1 MQSGPAT
8 PIRPKGS
15 GSQSASDGG
24 GYASPA
30 YGVARRAWRDGG
42 PPASLG
48 EADFESSFEVVR
60 VRVSHVDTACPVDR
74 SQWSTKKQYRWLLTG
89 LHQERQLNFID
100 FDDVVYTVQAN
111 HLTVIDNPDDMQQ
124 ALLDSVEGHEHALEI
139 QEHLHAVFRGGFV
152 ATVPASPALAPAAPG
167 AASSAPNWQT
177 IVNDLQSTSGEK
189 DPLFEALNA
198 HIGQGTCV
206 AQLLAIGVDERVDL
220 ASRSVLAQRLD
231 PAIAD
236 LIPGRGCGDFKP
248 CGRPTDRQQALKVI
262 EALGRTSN
270 ASHLYDALRR
280 QRIILDGNNVGY
292 TPRAIKPLAA
302 YALVRADSKVRRGV
316 ATGLLLVV
324 AGGILY
330 FSVEVVPNIKAFADR
345 VGPWSKVD
353 AAIFG
358 GFGAA
363 SVLSGVALETALAER
378 FLLNLL
384 LSALKP
390 RGSHLG
396 ARAQARCCN
405 WFVYYAGKVM
415 TNPVT
420 HVAAALFAAAMS
432 CNVIEGGHKTDNQE
446 IIKAGTATFWLAAAL
461 EYLTTTCVLPPL
473 LAKVREQSPS
483 NLVTGA
489 AKTVVE
495 YGRGFWNTVSSLCS
509 YHRRTGHTFL
519 PGAGL

>member
-8 PIRPKGS
+8 PIRSQRS
-15 GSQSASDGG
+15 GSHSASDTE
-24 GYASPA
+24 GYTSPPGA
-30 YGVARRAWRDGG
+30 FAQRQWRVQGG
-42 PPASLG
+42 PPDTLG
-48 EADFESSFEVVR
+48 QAGPDDSFVIER
-60 VRVSHVDTACPVDR
+60 VPVSHVDTACPVDR

-89 LHQERQLNFID
+89 LHQERQLNFTD
-100 FDDVVYTVQAN
+100 FHDVDHIVRDN
-111 HLTVIDNPDDMQQ
+111 GLTVIDDEAEMQK
-124 ALLDSVEGHEHALEI
+124 ALLDSVVGHADAEAIQAHLTSVFEGNSVAAFPSSLAL
-139 QEHLHAVFRGGFV
+139 
-152 ATVPASPALAPAAPG
+152 PAPAPAP
-167 AASSAPNWQT
+167 APAPLALNWQT

-189 DPLFEALNA
+189 DPLVEALNA
-198 HIGQGTCV
+198 YIGQGNSV
-206 AQLLAIGVDERVDL
+206 AQLLAIGITEEVDL
-220 ASRSVLAQRLD
+220 ASRSALALRLD
-231 PAIAD
+231 PAIEG
-236 LIPGRGCGDFKP
+236 LIPGMKCGDLKP

-363 SVLSGVALETALAER
+363 GVLSGVALETALAER

-420 HVAAALFAAAMS
+420 HVAAAFHTRCCS
-432 CNVIEGGHKTDNQE
+432 
-446 IIKAGTATFWLAAAL
+446 IIRSR
-461 EYLTTTCVLPPL
+461 Y
-473 LAKVREQSPS
+473 
-483 NLVTGA
+483 
-489 AKTVVE
+489 VV
-495 YGRGFWNTVSSLCS
+495 
-509 YHRRTGHTFL
+509 
-519 PGAGL
+519 